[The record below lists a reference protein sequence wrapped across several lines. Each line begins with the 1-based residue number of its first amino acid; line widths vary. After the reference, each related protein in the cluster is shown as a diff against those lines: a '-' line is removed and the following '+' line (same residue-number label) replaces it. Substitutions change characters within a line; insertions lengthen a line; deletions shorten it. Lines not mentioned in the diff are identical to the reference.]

1 VYLAKSEM
9 ERDYL
14 VRVCGLRAEKIVIG
28 APASAYARPATEQA
42 QVRKTSIVFFSEP
55 YEVAS
60 MRAEEVYRELL
71 PALCRVARQNGR
83 DLVIKLHPFES
94 RAQRST
100 MVRGILSPEDFNLVK
115 LQDGPLTADL
125 MAQAWFGITVE
136 STTVIDCLQ
145 NGVCCFICGWLT
157 LSPYE
162 YQQQYARFEV
172 GQLLENVEQVS
183 EIPRRVE
190 ELQNQLVP
198 PAVLS
203 KAADPA
209 MLRQWLTSGSVERS
223 DVRSAP

>member
-1 VYLAKSEM
+1 
-9 ERDYL
+9 
-14 VRVCGLRAEKIVIG
+14 
-28 APASAYARPATEQA
+28 
-42 QVRKTSIVFFSEP
+42 
-55 YEVAS
+55 
-60 MRAEEVYRELL
+60 
-71 PALCRVARQNGR
+71 
-83 DLVIKLHPFES
+83 
-94 RAQRST
+94 
-100 MVRGILSPEDFNLVK
+100 
-115 LQDGPLTADL
+115 